1 MNTTTSTVKKAISA
15 ILASMILLGVMGTA
29 ASAADR
35 IENLTTTYP
44 QVYQTGVKA
53 QGSSGGTVTLSTSRT
68 HSHTISGSIG
78 ISVSVVQASI
88 GYEYNIS
95 ETVTYSYSRSATSSA
110 YCYYIYAYDNFRRD
124 NFKWIDD
131 IWLLPDITGWAT
143 TQDHRSVSYRTGSY
157 VKPSTGC

>member
-1 MNTTTSTVKKAISA
+1 MRSTAIKAISTLIASA
-15 ILASMILLGVMGTA
+15 ILIGIMSTG

-44 QVYQTGVKA
+44 KIYQTAVVA
-53 QGSSGGTVTLSTSRT
+53 QGSSGGTVTLSTTRS

-88 GYEYNIS
+88 GYDYSIS
-95 ETVTYSYSRSATSSA
+95 ESVTYSYSRSATNSA
-110 YCYYIYAYDNFRRD
+110 YCYRITAHDNFRRD

-131 IWLLPDITGWAT
+131 IWLLPDRTGWAT
-143 TQDHRSVSYRTGSY
+143 TQDHRSISYSTSTY
-157 VKPSTGC
+157 VKPSSGC